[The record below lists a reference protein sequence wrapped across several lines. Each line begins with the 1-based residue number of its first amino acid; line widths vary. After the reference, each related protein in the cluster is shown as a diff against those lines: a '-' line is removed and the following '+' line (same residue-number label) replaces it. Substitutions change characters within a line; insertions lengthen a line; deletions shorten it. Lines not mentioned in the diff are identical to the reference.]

1 MSTEIY
7 IIRHGET
14 IWNKDGVVQ
23 GHMNS
28 ILSEKGIKQAKSVA
42 ERLKKY
48 HFDVIYSSDLIRAM
62 DTANYI
68 NEYHNKVIIVDET
81 LRERSLG
88 VLEGKAWPVIKKDHV
103 KAANVFFDG
112 KNDEQIP
119 GGGESKIQ
127 FANRIKSFMDRLI
140 IQEEGKRILII
151 THGCL
156 INFWMK
162 IVLGVPYED
171 KNKLSYV
178 ENGKINKFSYK
189 KGKWTLEKFN
199 A

>member
-14 IWNKDGVVQ
+14 LWNKKGIVQ

-28 ILSEKGIKQAKSVA
+28 TLSEKGVKQAMLVA

-48 HFDVIYSSDLIRAM
+48 SFDVIYSSDLIRAM
-62 DTANYI
+62 DTAKYI
-68 NEYHNKVIIVDET
+68 NEYHNKVIIVDEI

-88 VLEGKAWPVIKKDHV
+88 VLEGKNWPTIKNNHE
-103 KAANVFFDG
+103 KAANIFFSG
-112 KNDEQIP
+112 ENHEQIP

-127 FANRIKSFMDRLI
+127 FANRIKSFMDRI
-140 IQEEGKRILII
+140 AIQEEGKRILII
-151 THGCL
+151 THGCF

-162 IVLGVPYED
+162 LVLDVPLED
-171 KNKLSYV
+171 KSKLSYV
-178 ENGKINKFSYK
+178 ENGKINQFSYK
-189 KGKWTLEKFN
+189 KGKWALEKFN